1 MNGKKKRKSDGGN
14 AERGEAERAKER
26 KKSEEKKKS
35 FGPAR
40 SIYFFHSLSLFR
52 CSVSLSRLVRELFSV
67 LSALPFSRTQR
78 NASARACALLHALRP
93 PTRPEIIE
101 ERGPKREAFLF
112 RFDSSKK
119 GTRCLLAASSASP
132 RRILSPTA
140 WRGSST
146 AGGPSG
152 ARRRGESGGE

>member
-1 MNGKKKRKSDGGN
+1 M
-14 AERGEAERAKER
+14 
-26 KKSEEKKKS
+26 KS

-40 SIYFFHSLSLFR
+40 SIYFLPLSLSLFR

-67 LSALPFSRTQR
+67 LSVLPFSRTQR
-78 NASARACALLHALRP
+78 NASARACAVLHALRP